1 MNSLLT
7 QAIVGWVLIY
17 IVLMI
22 VLDGY
27 AFLKWLIGLL
37 VMTVQWSLQA
47 SYRCFLRFLIWSLG
61 QLRKG
66 GLKVSGLCRSWW
78 PVMFQASMTYMKLVW
93 YYLIKGRK
101 EFASF
106 ADYLKDWS
114 EFRQD
119 QDNGQSDAKDFR
131 QPPGSAYVQ
140 ALEILGLADQPD
152 FTLADLK
159 NQLRK
164 LRAIVHPD
172 KGFPNRVFFQQIHDA
187 FAIVKQERNWS

>member
-7 QAIVGWVLIY
+7 QAIVGLVLVY
-17 IVLMI
+17 IVLII
-22 VLDGY
+22 VLDGFE
-27 AFLKWLIGLL
+27 FLKWLFGLF
-37 VMTVQWSLQA
+37 VMTVQWLLQA
-47 SYRCFLRFLIWSLG
+47 SYRSFLRFLIWSSG

-78 PVMFQASMTYMKLVW
+78 PVKLQASMTYMKLVW

-101 EFASF
+101 EIDSF
-106 ADYLKDWS
+106 EDYLNDWN
-114 EFRQD
+114 EFKQD
-119 QDNGQSDAKDFR
+119 PDNGQSDAKDFQ
-131 QPPGSAYVQ
+131 QPTGSAYTQ

-164 LRAIVHPD
+164 MRAIVHPD
-172 KGFPNRVFFQQIHDA
+172 KGFPNRVFFQQLNDA
-187 FAIVKQERNWS
+187 FAIVKHERNWS